1 MKLHQKVVL
10 VLVAA
15 CLFFSAL
22 GLVRGDFQ
30 SAALG
35 VFVSAC
41 ALLTNGMWPTKWL
54 WRRGKIR
61 ERPTAAPDSDPRGAG
76 RLR

>member
-1 MKLHQKVVL
+1 MKLRQIIVL

-15 CLFFSAL
+15 CLIFSGL

-35 VFVSAC
+35 VFVSAV
-41 ALLTNGMWPTKWL
+41 ALITNFRIWPTKPL
-54 WRRGKIR
+54 GRRR
-61 ERPTAAPDSDPRGAG
+61 QE
-76 RLR
+76 